1 MKSVA
6 ILSGGA
12 IAAAGDSHSA
22 NCRHARPRRDGWTIV
37 LSSSG
42 MLLADHCFGGRK
54 IGEVRG
60 LVAATD
66 GSVWMTGVTSTS
78 YEQAFVV
85 RFQPVRGIAEYA
97 TVPGTEISRG
107 NAIAI
112 GSEGVV
118 YATGEATE
126 PWGPPRLPTGG
137 FFEPTKG
144 AFREGQKLG
153 STDAFV
159 VALR

>member
-1 MKSVA
+1 
-6 ILSGGA
+6 
-12 IAAAGDSHSA
+12 
-22 NCRHARPRRDGWTIV
+22 
-37 LSSSG
+37 
-42 MLLADHCFGGRK
+42 
-54 IGEVRG
+54 
-60 LVAATD
+60 
-66 GSVWMTGVTSTS
+66 MTGVTSTL

-97 TVPGTEISRG
+97 TVLGTEISRG

-112 GSEGVV
+112 GTEGVV

-126 PWGPPRLPTGG
+126 PWGPPRVPIGG
-137 FFEPTKG
+137 FFEPTRG
-144 AFREGQKLG
+144 AFREGQKPG